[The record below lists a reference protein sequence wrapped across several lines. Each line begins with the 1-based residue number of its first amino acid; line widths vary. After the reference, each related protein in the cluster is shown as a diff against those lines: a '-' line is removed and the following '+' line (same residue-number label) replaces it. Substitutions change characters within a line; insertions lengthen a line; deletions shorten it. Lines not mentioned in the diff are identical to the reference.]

1 MRIPMLA
8 TSLWLTL
15 LGTIALGHSV
25 TYERDRSA
33 DFSTYKTFAW
43 TRATELTDERATRGS
58 FER

>member
-1 MRIPMLA
+1 MGDDLPQTTRKMRILMLT

-33 DFSTYKTFAW
+33 DFSTYKTFA
-43 TRATELTDERATRGS
+43 
-58 FER
+58 